1 MSDEFDFAGTAQEEA
16 QVASGKLNFGKL
28 KITPRFVQWKD
39 NQPTE
44 IDAATYA
51 NLGAR
56 ERSLEYVFTVDI
68 QEFKPEL
75 QFTYER
81 KVQVGGLDW
90 SKILK
95 PSLEAVCG
103 KGSSDKELL
112 AATLRSLNGRYVC
125 AEDVPQTPTTKK
137 PDRAKYSTVQLAAL
151 YDTREACH
159 AAWQE
164 KYGAQAAGAAGSGA
178 AHGSASGGLD
188 VPPGYTAETWAK
200 QAEDLRKLRVKYI
213 QGGKSAHEATDA
225 AASEY
230 GASGAQVAKLLGI
243 EYQAEAQLP
252 L

>member
-1 MSDEFDFAGTAQEEA
+1 MAQDEFDFAGKAEEEA
-16 QVASGKLNFGKL
+16 QVAGGKFNFGKL
-28 KITPRFVQWKD
+28 KITPRFLRWQD
-39 NQPTE
+39 SQPTE

-51 NLGAR
+51 NLSAR

-68 QEFKPEL
+68 QEFKPDL
-75 QFTYER
+75 KFTYER
-81 KVQVGGLDW
+81 RVRVGDLDW
-90 SKILK
+90 NKILK
-95 PSLEAVCG
+95 PSLDAVCG

-137 PDRAKYSTVQLAAL
+137 PDRAKYSTVQLVAL
-151 YDTREACH
+151 YETREACH

-164 KYGAQAAGAAGSGA
+164 KYGANAAGATGTA
-178 AHGSASGGLD
+178 AHGPASGALD

-200 QAEDLRKLRVKYI
+200 QADDLRKLRVKYI

-243 EYQAEAQLP
+243 EYEAVLF
-252 L
+252 